1 MSIARVSDHQLYGLA
16 ICFEN
21 YDTIYVRLF
30 ATYIAIFPALWVFP
44 EVFVHFPLMRP
55 FHANIRLAN
64 AHLYAHNT
72 SPPYTCVTNKHLYY
86 RVTES
91 CRITGTELYCQ

>member
-1 MSIARVSDHQLYGLA
+1 MGWPFVLKIMTRYTCAFLPR
-16 ICFEN
+16 I
-21 YDTIYVRLF
+21 
-30 ATYIAIFPALWVFP
+30 IAIFPALWVFP
-44 EVFVHFPLMRP
+44 QVCVHFRLKRPL
-55 FHANIRLAN
+55 HANIRLAN

-91 CRITGTELYCQ
+91 CRITDTELYRQ